1 MKMMKK
7 YILLFI
13 FFLLGNVAYAAN
25 AWLNDVKI
33 VQLGTYQDSPVHFV
47 WTSLG
52 TIPECAA
59 VSQNPVLNFSEESKG
74 GKSLVAVLTAAI
86 VATRNVAIQVDGCK
100 IIEVYLR

>member
-1 MKMMKK
+1 MKR
-7 YILLFI
+7 YILFFVI
-13 FFLLGNVAYAAN
+13 FLVGNIAHAAN
-25 AWLNDVKI
+25 VWLNDVKVI
-33 VQLGTYQDSPVHFV
+33 QLGTYQDFPVHFV

-59 VSQNPVLNFSEESKG
+59 VSPNPVLNFSEESKG

-86 VATRNVAIQVDGCK
+86 VATRNVSIQIDGCK